1 MADLDL
7 YNQVQSQGQD
17 PILKHVG
24 LVKRTAL
31 HLKTR
36 IPQVM
41 DVDELI
47 QVGMVGLIEASQ
59 NFDASRGVD
68 FEIFARTRIRGAI
81 LDEVRRISVLP
92 RSAISH
98 IRGTNVAT
106 QELATTLG
114 RAPTQSEL
122 AEFMGKDASEYQKE
136 RSHAHQ
142 TLMVDSDA
150 AEEEML
156 NTAAQRGYEPEEEVA
171 DSIINDMLADGI
183 SKLSERDQIIMA
195 LYYTED
201 MNLKEIGAVLDISE
215 SRVSQLLSANVK
227 KLRKIMALSGGR
239 E

>member
-7 YNQVQSQGQD
+7 YNQVAQNGRD
-17 PILKHVG
+17 PILAHVG

-31 HLKTR
+31 HLKAR

-47 QVGMVGLIEASQ
+47 QVGMIGLIEASQ
-59 NFDASRGVD
+59 SFDATRGVD

-98 IRGTNVAT
+98 IRETNEAT
-106 QELATTLG
+106 QELATELG

-122 AEFMGKDASEYQKE
+122 ADFMGKDAAEYQKE

-142 TLMVDSDA
+142 MLMVDSEA
-150 AEEEML
+150 AEDEML
-156 NTAAQRGYEPEEEVA
+156 KAPQAGYEPEQEVGDA
-171 DSIINDMLADGI
+171 MMMDS
-183 SKLSERDQIIMA
+183 LSQAIEQLPERDQIVMA

-227 KLRKIMALSGGR
+227 KLRKMMALPER
-239 E
+239 

>member
-7 YNQVQSQGQD
+7 YNQVAQNGRD
-17 PILKHVG
+17 PILAHVG

-31 HLKTR
+31 HLKAR

-47 QVGMVGLIEASQ
+47 QVGMIGLIEASQ
-59 NFDASRGVD
+59 SFDATRGVD

-98 IRGTNVAT
+98 IRETNDAT
-106 QELATTLG
+106 QELATELG

-122 AEFMGKDASEYQKE
+122 ADFMGKDAAEYQKE

-142 TLMVDSDA
+142 MLMVDSEA
-150 AEEEML
+150 AANEML
-156 NTAAQRGYEPEEEVA
+156 NTPQNGYEPEQEVGDA
-171 DSIINDMLADGI
+171 MMMDS
-183 SKLSERDQIIMA
+183 LSQAIEQLPERDQIIMA

-227 KLRKIMALSGGR
+227 KLRKMMALPER
-239 E
+239 

>member
-7 YNQVQSQGQD
+7 YTRVGKSNQD
-17 PILKHVG
+17 PILAHVG

-31 HLKTR
+31 HLKGR

-59 NFDASRGVD
+59 SFDATRGVE

-98 IRGTNVAT
+98 IRETNHAT
-106 QELATTLG
+106 QELATDLG
-114 RAPTQSEL
+114 RAPTQAEL
-122 AEFMGKDASEYQKE
+122 AQFMGKEQAEYQKE

-142 TLMVDSDA
+142 MLMVDSES
-150 AEEEML
+150 AEDEMM
-156 NTAAQRGYEPEEEVA
+156 NTPATQGYEPEQEVGDA
-171 DSIINDMLADGI
+171 MMMDSLTAAIEQLP
-183 SKLSERDQIIMA
+183 ERDQIIMS

-201 MNLKEIGAVLDISE
+201 MNLKEIGAVLEISE
-215 SRVSQLLSANVK
+215 SRVSQLLTANVK
-227 KLRKIMALSGGR
+227 KLRKMLALS
-239 E
+239 EY

>member
-7 YNQVQSQGQD
+7 YNQVGNQTRD
-17 PILKHVG
+17 PILAHLG

-31 HLKTR
+31 HLKAR

-47 QVGMVGLIEASQ
+47 QVGMVGLIEASRS
-59 NFDASRGVD
+59 FDAARGVD

-98 IRGTNVAT
+98 IRETNEAT
-106 QELATTLG
+106 QELATELG

-122 AEFMGKDASEYQKE
+122 ASFMGKDDVDYQKE

-142 TLMVDSDA
+142 MLIVDSES
-150 AEEEML
+150 AEDEVL
-156 NTAAQRGYEPEEEVA
+156 NTPAETVYEPEQEVSDA
-171 DSIINDMLADGI
+171 MTMEALAEAI
-183 SKLSERDQIIMA
+183 SQLPERDQIIMS

-227 KLRKIMALSGGR
+227 KLRKLLDLPDR
-239 E
+239 